1 MEFHS
6 QRAIFLQ
13 IADLLTDGILE
24 KKWGAEERIPSVRE
38 LAASIE
44 VNPNTVMRAYTF
56 LQDQEII
63 INKRGI
69 GFFVAT
75 DSALKI
81 IQLKRAEFIVQEIP
95 KISKTLRLLN
105 ISFDEMGRM
114 LKETDTE

>member
-24 KKWGAEERIPSVRE
+24 KKWNAEERIPSVRE

-56 LQDQEII
+56 LQEQGII
-63 INKRGI
+63 VNKRGI
-69 GFFVAT
+69 GYFV
-75 DSALKI
+75 DSEAIASIIALK
-81 IQLKRAEFIVQEIP
+81 RDEFIAQEIP
-95 KISKTLRLLN
+95 RIAKTIKLLGLSPNDFMDLLN
-105 ISFDEMGRM
+105 QPKD
-114 LKETDTE
+114 